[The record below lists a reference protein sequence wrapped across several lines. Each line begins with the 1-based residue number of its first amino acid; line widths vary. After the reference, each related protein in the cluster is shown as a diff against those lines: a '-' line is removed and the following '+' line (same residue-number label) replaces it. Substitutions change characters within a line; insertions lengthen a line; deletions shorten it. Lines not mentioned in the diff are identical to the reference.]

1 MRSPEEVR
9 QNAVIH
15 ARLERLKA
23 RVESEG
29 FRLKDGHAEKSLQ
42 RQASRLQKEVS
53 WALSWSS
60 EISKPPSD
68 SRWAWLAG
76 LAGTAWGVYHWWWM
90 LRDDFSP
97 GNVAGLAALFL
108 LGLAH
113 QSYADSRNQR
123 AYERLL
129 PWLMGDE
136 ISVSDLLMSM
146 PIQPA

>member
-15 ARLERLKA
+15 ARLERLKSQ
-23 RVESEG
+23 VESEIL
-29 FRLKDGHAEKSLQ
+29 RLRDSHAERSLR
-42 RQASRLQKEVS
+42 RQASRLEKEVS

-60 EISKPPSD
+60 AISKPQND

-76 LAGTAWGVYHWWWM
+76 LAGIAWGVYHWWAM
-90 LRDDFSP
+90 LKDDFSMR
-97 GNVAGLAALFL
+97 NVAGVAAFFL
-108 LGLAH
+108 LSVAH

-129 PWLMGDE
+129 PWLMGGE
-136 ISVSDLLMSM
+136 MSVSDLLMSM
-146 PIQPA
+146 PTQPA